1 MTSKHS
7 IVQPVVHWLARA
19 ISTLAAVFWLL
30 ILLDIIAC
38 DVLVG
43 FVCMNWEIAILVTLV
58 IFSSLSVIIAWHRE
72 RIGGI
77 VMIIWGL
84 IFSVIA
90 IATSTGQ
97 RAFSIM
103 VSGVPFIIAGI
114 LFLASGLW
122 RAHTGTGSERNQL
135 GIA

>member
-7 IVQPVVHWLARA
+7 IVQLVVHWLARA
-19 ISTLAAVFWLL
+19 ISTLAAAFWLL

-43 FVCMNWEIAILVTLV
+43 FVCLNWEIALLISLVV
-58 IFSSLSVIIAWHRE
+58 FSCLSVIIAWHRE

-84 IFSVIA
+84 VFSVIA
-90 IATSTGQ
+90 IVTSNSQ

>member
-1 MTSKHS
+1 MALKISA
-7 IVQPVVHWLARA
+7 VQLAIRWLARG
-19 ISTLAAVFWLL
+19 ISMLAAVFWLL

-43 FVCMNWEIAILVTLV
+43 FVCMNWEIALLVSLV
-58 IFSSLSVIIAWHRE
+58 VFSSLSVIIAWHRE

-84 IFSVIA
+84 VFSVIA
-90 IATSTGQ
+90 IVTSTSQ

-103 VSGVPFIIAGI
+103 VSGVPFIVAGF

-122 RAHTGTGSERNQL
+122 RIHAGTGSNRNQL
-135 GIA
+135 GTA